1 MSDNDIL
8 TEIYRDQMY
17 NLLQRQERGDGRALD
32 EYREIS
38 IETGVLER
46 AEGSAIVTIGDSK
59 VAVGIKMQPGEPFP
73 DTPDVGVIITN
84 AELIPLASP
93 TFESG
98 PPGEVAVELAR
109 VVDRGVRES
118 KAIDLKKL
126 CLVEG
131 EKVWLIF
138 IDIHMLDHG
147 GNLLDAASL
156 GAIAALLTT
165 KIPNKQYDLAEED
178 EPLPIVDIPVAVSM
192 IELEGN
198 LLVDPDYIEEAVAST
213 QLTII
218 SNRDGTLSGMQK
230 MGSGPISLE
239 LLEKAVE
246 LGIRKGQEIREKY
259 LYPLMNEIPRL

>member
-109 VVDRGVRES
+109 
-118 KAIDLKKL
+118 
-126 CLVEG
+126 
-131 EKVWLIF
+131 
-138 IDIHMLDHG
+138 
-147 GNLLDAASL
+147 
-156 GAIAALLTT
+156 
-165 KIPNKQYDLAEED
+165 
-178 EPLPIVDIPVAVSM
+178 
-192 IELEGN
+192 
-198 LLVDPDYIEEAVAST
+198 
-213 QLTII
+213 
-218 SNRDGTLSGMQK
+218 
-230 MGSGPISLE
+230 
-239 LLEKAVE
+239 
-246 LGIRKGQEIREKY
+246 
-259 LYPLMNEIPRL
+259 